1 MAHALDAREYTAI
14 QSLGNDAAARSPSI
28 DLSMADTD
36 AAHFFGTEKWETF
49 HQNEFFK
56 QLSGP
61 SFCFPS
67 ACKRG
72 AGDED
77 WRDRL

>member
-14 QSLGNDAAARSPSI
+14 QSLGSDALARCPSI
-28 DLSMADTD
+28 DLSVADID
-36 AAHFFGTEKWETF
+36 AAHFDGAEEWETF
-49 HQNEFFK
+49 HLREFFK
-56 QLSGP
+56 QMSGP

-67 ACKRG
+67 AGKRG
-72 AGDED
+72 ADDED